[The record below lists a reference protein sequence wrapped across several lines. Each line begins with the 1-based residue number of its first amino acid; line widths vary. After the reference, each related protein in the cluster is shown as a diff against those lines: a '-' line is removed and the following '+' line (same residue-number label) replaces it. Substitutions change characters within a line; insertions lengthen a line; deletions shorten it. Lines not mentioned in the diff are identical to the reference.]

1 MANIPEGQPDDHLK
15 INEKKN
21 RSNMD
26 KKNYIKRIA
35 NGKSFKYLYKDGRAV
50 NDKATLE
57 KISHIYIAPA
67 YRNVKIYLDSDLL
80 AVGIDTKG
88 RKQYVYSEEFKKKR
102 EKKKYCQ
109 LITLSGKIERLKAQ
123 IHKDLKQDEYNTSK
137 LIALVLRIMDLCNFR
152 SGQKKMEKKYKSHG
166 ITTVHKDHVAI
177 TNNKVEI
184 EFVGKKGVNN
194 YCAIQDKPI
203 QEILKK
209 VYKLSTNND
218 PYLFSIKNE
227 KGENVWVT
235 IDDLNDYLRPFQVTT
250 KDLRTW
256 NANIIF
262 LKNLF
267 QVAEEDEKELTEM
280 KNPTPQKELKVRKKM
295 VREAIIKTAV
305 LLHNTPSVCRSSYI
319 YKSLVKN
326 FEEDPKYMKQ
336 VIDMNH
342 HNFNF
347 ENYLTKLLSES
358 QNINSCTNKNKIKHK
373 VMANKRIM
381 GNLGNLMKNNRKN
394 AA

>member
-1 MANIPEGQPDDHLK
+1 MSNLEEEQPDDHLK

-35 NGKSFKYLYKDGRAV
+35 NGKSFKYTYKDGRPV
-50 NDKATLE
+50 NDKNALE

-123 IHKDLKQDEYNTSK
+123 INRDLKQEDYNLSK
-137 LIALVLRIMDLCNFR
+137 LIALVLKIMDLCNFR
-152 SGQKKMEKKYKSHG
+152 SGQRKMEKKYKSHG

-184 EFVGKKGVNN
+184 EFTGKKGVNN

-203 QEILKK
+203 QDILKK
-209 VYKLSTNND
+209 VYTQLM
-218 PYLFSIKNE
+218 I
-227 KGENVWVT
+227 
-235 IDDLNDYLRPFQVTT
+235 
-250 KDLRTW
+250 
-256 NANIIF
+256 
-262 LKNLF
+262 
-267 QVAEEDEKELTEM
+267 
-280 KNPTPQKELKVRKKM
+280 
-295 VREAIIKTAV
+295 
-305 LLHNTPSVCRSSYI
+305 LLI
-319 YKSLVKN
+319 Y
-326 FEEDPKYMKQ
+326 FP
-336 VIDMNH
+336 
-342 HNFNF
+342 
-347 ENYLTKLLSES
+347 
-358 QNINSCTNKNKIKHK
+358 KIK
-373 VMANKRIM
+373 
-381 GNLGNLMKNNRKN
+381 
-394 AA
+394 